1 MKGKRKRNE
10 LKPEIV
16 AVPHTVKNYNI
27 IEPPK
32 QENKIVWIEEFLDN
46 NKMIQDELFW
56 QKFRINFQKKKI
68 EINGNEKSISL

>member
-10 LKPEIV
+10 LKPEIA

-32 QENKIVWIEEFLDN
+32 QENKIVWIEEFSD

-56 QKFRINFQKKKI
+56 QKFRINFQKKEKI